1 MRGEERRGREE
12 GRDETRQ
19 DGEIEDS
26 VVFGVVMMVRMMM
39 MAIDD
44 ERKGKR
50 KEWLSIEC
58 SRLP

>member
-1 MRGEERRGREE
+1 MRGEERRGKEE
-12 GRDETRQ
+12 GRDKTRQ

-26 VVFGVVMMVRMMM
+26 VVFDVVMRMMRM
-39 MAIDD
+39 MAIDN